1 MMMLRNAFIA
11 VLLLMLSTATVANAV
26 QGIRTYHAPDNTRI
40 VFDMNEIV
48 AYSSFTLDSPSRFV
62 IDIERGDLLSHV
74 ALPSFEASRSVD
86 GIRYSTSDEKLRIV
100 IDLNRS
106 VGVKT
111 LTLGATAD
119 AGPRLVVDIPE
130 LDAPSSVITV
140 DTSANRN
147 IRVVVDPGH
156 GGEDPGAS
164 GPGGLREKN
173 VVLDIAKRLVDK
185 LNATAGYEA
194 YLTRDSDYYIPL
206 RGRNDIARQRQADLF
221 ISIHADAFTN
231 PQANGASVFALS
243 ESGATSEMARFLAE
257 TENQSDLVGGV
268 NLVDMEDQVLA
279 GVLLDLS
286 MTGTLSHSL
295 EVGAEVLEEI
305 GGIARLHKRSV
316 EQAGFVV
323 LKNPDIASIL
333 VETGFI
339 SNPGEARKLATR
351 DYRSK
356 MAQRIFNGVDAY
368 FRALP
373 PAGTL
378 LAAYKNGLIRQHT
391 VARGDSLGLIAQ
403 RNRVTVQA
411 IRTANN
417 LTSDVIHIGQTL
429 IIPNE

>member
-1 MMMLRNAFIA
+1 MSLRDGCIA
-11 VLLLMLSTATVANAV
+11 IILILVSASSLANSV

-40 VFDMNEIV
+40 VFDMNETV
-48 AYSSFTLDSPSRFV
+48 SYSSFALDNPSRFV
-62 IDIERGDLLSHV
+62 IDVEGGSLLSHV
-74 ALPSFEASRSVD
+74 SLPSFEESTSVD
-86 GIRYSTSDEKLRIV
+86 GLRYSTSDDKLRIV
-100 IDLNRS
+100 IDLSVS

-111 LTLGATAD
+111 LTLGSTAD

-130 LDAPSSVITV
+130 VDAPSVVITV

-194 YLTRDSDYYIPL
+194 YLTRDGDYYVPL
-206 RGRNDIARQRQADLF
+206 RERNDIARQRQADLF

-257 TENQSDLVGGV
+257 SENQSDLVGGV

-295 EVGAEVLEEI
+295 EVGAEVLHEL
-305 GGIARLHKRSV
+305 GDIARLHKRRV

-339 SNPGEARKLATR
+339 SNPGEARKLSTR

-368 FRALP
+368 FRSLP

-378 LAAYKNGLIRQHT
+378 LAAYKSGLIREHT
-391 VARGDSLGLIAQ
+391 VSRGDSLGLIAQ

-411 IRTANN
+411 IKTANN
-417 LTSDVIHIGQTL
+417 LSSDVIHIGQTL